1 MRRSEKW
8 KRGGKTETKS
18 VKEYRVRGEKQLQH
32 FFSSLPFLSSSVG
45 DTNTTR
51 KKKQKKESVNSL
63 KGKQPLKN
71 FPFCVVL
78 CCAIE
83 GKFCAREQKLG
94 EEKSGGKEKR
104 SVKNRSHAHTKNTEL
119 NATRYQLTEYRTGP

>member
-1 MRRSEKW
+1 MEKRRKNRDEKCE
-8 KRGGKTETKS
+8 RILCAGGKTIAAFF
-18 VKEYRVRGEKQLQH
+18 
-32 FFSSLPFLSSSVG
+32 FFSSFPQFECG
-45 DTNTTR
+45 RHKHDA